1 MKRRQHYFGF
11 RAQIYIKTFN
21 CKNISTK
28 ASHLFTEIIF
38 HKYVHLFSVQG
49 PCVLVLMQLWSFH
62 ICMYISGLSHFSD
75 PFILKSP
82 LVNIRQ
88 SLTCP
93 FAEGQIPV
101 ITNNCNII
109 IKQYP
114 WYHISIWNNQ
124 NIQKTIQNFNSNI
137 KDIHNSLKL
146 SPISSSFHQNMASTV
161 ASRGHIPPWCSHNC
175 VGASRQLVV
184 FCHCCWFGLRHLSPF
199 CTWSTLFV
207 TICI

>member
-1 MKRRQHYFGF
+1 MHEVITLIVLQRPILGQTICTTRHGKQISSPKNISLKIIKSLRTIFQLIMTEFCDVTDVTREEKNLLMLMKRRQHYFGF

-49 PCVLVLMQLWSFH
+49 PCVVLMPLWSFY

-114 WYHISIWNNQ
+114 LYYISI
-124 NIQKTIQNFNSNI
+124 
-137 KDIHNSLKL
+137 
-146 SPISSSFHQNMASTV
+146 
-161 ASRGHIPPWCSHNC
+161 
-175 VGASRQLVV
+175 
-184 FCHCCWFGLRHLSPF
+184 
-199 CTWSTLFV
+199 
-207 TICI
+207 